1 MTLRRLAPGG
11 VLKMRRLRPWLLR
24 LGRIFRK
31 RHGHAELSTEL
42 GPRYRRKLRGLLDRQ
57 RCHFAPIALQGFAA
71 TGVRQVEIRNAP
83 RHGAEFDL
91 AGLRENPNTS
101 LLLRT
106 KRGLLAEI
114 DGVER
119 SRRPRIAANRECF
132 RTVLSGGTRLM
143 VRRTAKDGWERE
155 EGKAL

>member
-1 MTLRRLAPGG
+1 MAMPNCPPNSALGIGANSA
-11 VLKMRRLRPWLLR
+11 VFSIVNAVILRPLPYKDSQR
-24 LGRIFRK
+24 LVSVKSKFGMLPDI
-31 RHGHAELSTEL
+31 ELNLT
-42 GPRYRRKLRGLLDRQ
+42 
-57 RCHFAPIALQGFAA
+57 
-71 TGVRQVEIRNAP
+71 
-83 RHGAEFDL
+83 L

-106 KRGLLAEI
+106 KRVLLAEI